1 MKRTLAAIAALL
13 LACPGA
19 KTQEP
24 ELILEELPEAE
35 PPAAVSVPLPADS
48 AEPATLPPPS
58 PENGGSRWQ
67 FGIAAGY
74 FHSAADWLVITDGIE
89 HNGRDYIRSH
99 PGATAGFVAS
109 YPFGEVWSFDTGVN
123 FSWWGFGYRDSGIR
137 MKTERYM
144 VEIPV
149 LITFSKATPT
159 FPSSCRPG
167 Y

>member
-35 PPAAVSVPLPADS
+35 PPAADS
-48 AEPATLPPPS
+48 AEPATLPSPP

-67 FGIAAGY
+67 FGITAGY

-99 PGATAGFVAS
+99 PGATA
-109 YPFGEVWSFDTGVN
+109 
-123 FSWWGFGYRDSGIR
+123 
-137 MKTERYM
+137 
-144 VEIPV
+144 
-149 LITFSKATPT
+149 
-159 FPSSCRPG
+159 
-167 Y
+167 